1 MPIQDAEYVHM
12 PIHDAEYVHMHIQ
25 DADDVICAYAYTGC

>member
-12 PIHDAEYVHMHIQ
+12 PIQDAEYVHMPIQ

>member
-12 PIHDAEYVHMHIQ
+12 PIHDAEYVHMPIQ